1 MKIRLLAA
9 VAALSACLQL
19 FADPQRVIF
28 DTDMG
33 NDVDDALALA
43 MLYGYASEGEADI
56 AAILISKDSP
66 YSAEFVGIMN
76 CRYGFEIPVG
86 IAGKGIVS
94 IVGGSPDGTYAPPVC
109 DLKNPD
115 GSFKYPR
122 NIMHGAK
129 LMDSVKLAR
138 KVLAQSEDG
147 SVVYISVGF
156 STNIAAIL
164 RSEPDDISP
173 LSGRELM
180 AKKIKYFSVMGGQY
194 ETSKNAPKVNREFNV
209 FADASSAKFFLE
221 NPPAPVFLSGFEVG
235 MELGFPNDAALS
247 GFLPDSPVG
256 LAYKHYCG
264 YKDGKFS
271 IIDTRLWD
279 LTSVLF
285 AFSPEYFDVSEIG
298 TVEVGKGEITK
309 FTPDDSG
316 RCRYLKIP
324 QGTERKIV
332 DELVRRTLF
341 LKK

>member
-1 MKIRLLAA
+1 M
-9 VAALSACLQL
+9 
-19 FADPQRVIF
+19 
-28 DTDMG
+28 
-33 NDVDDALALA
+33 
-43 MLYGYASEGEADI
+43 
-56 AAILISKDSP
+56 
-66 YSAEFVGIMN
+66 
-76 CRYGFEIPVG
+76 
-86 IAGKGIVS
+86 GIVS

-138 KVLAQSEDG
+138 KVLAQSGDG

-173 LSGRELM
+173 LSWRELM

-194 ETSKNAPKVNREFNV
+194 ETSKNAPKVNREFNI
-209 FADASSAKFFLE
+209 FSDAFSAKFFLE

-235 MELGFPNDAALS
+235 TELGFPNDAALS

-309 FTPDDSG
+309 FTPADSG